1 MKELMSEADFDA
13 CLEAAGHEP
22 VFILKHSTA
31 CSISTGAYK
40 RVKAYEE
47 ETGGKPPVYVVNVIQ
62 AKPVSNAISERL
74 GVEHRSP
81 QMILVHKGEVLW
93 TGSHHGIHADKLN
106 KAVDLA
112 SS

>member
-1 MKELMSEADFDA
+1 MKELMSEADLDA
-13 CLEAAGHEP
+13 CLEEAEREP
-22 VFILKHSTA
+22 VFILKHSTK

-47 ETGGKPPVYVVNVIQ
+47 ETGGKPPVYVVNVVE

-81 QMILVHKGEVLW
+81 QMILLHRGEVLW
-93 TGSHHGIHADKLN
+93 MGSHHGIHADKLN